1 MTVAD
6 PTAEELEA
14 LLALQET
21 DSRLRRVEHQLDEL
35 PEQAQ
40 LEQAEAHLAELGRQE
55 DDLRIE
61 AERVGAEQ
69 RQYEREVDVLR
80 ERLEHEQ
87 ARMYDGSVT
96 NPRELQSLRAEIDST
111 QRRIA
116 EHEDELL
123 TVLERAEELE
133 ARRRALQE
141 GQETTRS
148 RVAELTV
155 ARDTAA
161 KELLAERGELQAQRV
176 RQAAEVPEE
185 LRQRYEAMADK
196 LGGTA
201 VGRLDGNSCTA
212 CRIEMSMADV
222 GELMDGP
229 PLTTC
234 PQCRRLLV
242 VL

>member
-1 MTVAD
+1 MAD
-6 PTAEELEA
+6 PTPEALEA
-14 LLALQET
+14 LLALQDT
-21 DSRLRRVEHQLDEL
+21 DSRIRRIEHQLDDL
-35 PEQAQ
+35 PEQQ
-40 LEQAEAHLAELGRQE
+40 HLEDAEAHLQELGRQH
-55 DDLRIE
+55 DDLRVE
-61 AERVGAEQ
+61 VERVGAEQ

-80 ERLEHEQ
+80 ERLDHEQ
-87 ARMYDGSVT
+87 SRMYDGSVT
-96 NPRELQSLRAEIDST
+96 SPRELQSLRAEIDST
-111 QRRIA
+111 QRRIS

-123 TVLERAEELE
+123 AVLERAEALDGQQSALE
-133 ARRRALQE
+133 Q
-141 GQETTRS
+141 GQQTTRE
-148 RVAELTV
+148 RIAELTV
-155 ARDTAA
+155 ARDEAA
-161 KELLAERGELQAQRV
+161 KELLAELGELK
-176 RQAAEVPEE
+176 AARDKQSADVPDD
-185 LRQRYEAMADK
+185 LRERYEAMAER